1 VVKDLCYET
10 GIAKSEDVAAKVSC
24 GDAGCLL
31 PTMLKSV
38 EGEVGVL
45 GNLKT
50 GCDYPKDTAFITGTF
65 AGVNVGR
72 GHGVR

>member
-1 VVKDLCYET
+1 VVEYLGHKAGVAE
-10 GIAKSEDVAAKVSC
+10 SEDVAAEVSC

-31 PTMLKSV
+31 ATVLKSV
-38 EGEVGVL
+38 EREVGVL

-50 GCDYPKDTAFITGTF
+50 GCDYPKDTAFIAGTF
-65 AGVNVGR
+65 AGVSVER